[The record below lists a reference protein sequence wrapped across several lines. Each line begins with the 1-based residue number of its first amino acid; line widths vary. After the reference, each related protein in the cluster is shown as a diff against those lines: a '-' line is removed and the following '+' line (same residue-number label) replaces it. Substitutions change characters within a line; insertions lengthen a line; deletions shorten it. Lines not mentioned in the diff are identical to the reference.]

1 MVRELRCSCGGCTLN
16 DAIPRCPVCCAKAL
30 RSSGASFA
38 PKRWFLGQ
46 GILSKPLGYKSFLNE
61 VVASMAA
68 LGRVTKIDNRSCFG
82 GQSLRRG
89 GAQALAAAGW
99 SLSLIRKWGRWAP
112 DSAVV
117 QRYVQ
122 NVELWS
128 ADVNA
133 AEAILGSINNVPTH
147 VYQ

>member
-1 MVRELRCSCGGCTLN
+1 M
-16 DAIPRCPVCCAKAL
+16 
-30 RSSGASFA
+30 
-38 PKRWFLGQ
+38 
-46 GILSKPLGYKSFLNE
+46 
-61 VVASMAA
+61 
-68 LGRVTKIDNRSCFG
+68 
-82 GQSLRRG
+82 RRG

-117 QRYVQ
+117 KRYVQ

-128 ADVNA
+128 ADVDA